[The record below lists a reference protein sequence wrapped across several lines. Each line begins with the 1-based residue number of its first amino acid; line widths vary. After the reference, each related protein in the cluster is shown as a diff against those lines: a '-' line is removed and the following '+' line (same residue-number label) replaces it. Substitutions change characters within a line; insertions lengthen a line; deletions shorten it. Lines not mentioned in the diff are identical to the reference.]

1 MNNLVK
7 RQYGRGR
14 ENGIEHSEAK
24 CLSLTMGNSFRYRVS
39 DMHRHARQKQ
49 RSMLLSNTPT
59 KSLEKPIQSDPVY
72 ISLEGPTSLCLLSL
86 ECKHY
91 RQVLSSSLFLSS
103 PLALSLSRYR
113 RKRSRAAS
121 ARWREGGREGVPF
134 GVRQLIELMGKGRS
148 PMRTCDA

>member
-49 RSMLLSNTPT
+49 RRMLLSNTPT

-72 ISLEGPTSLCLLSL
+72 ISLEGPTSLSLLSL

-91 RQVLSSSLFLSS
+91 RQVLSSSLFLPS
-103 PLALSLSRYR
+103 PLSPDIGGKGRVLCQLA
-113 RKRSRAAS
+113 
-121 ARWREGGREGVPF
+121 GGRELVPF
-134 GVRQLIELMGKGRS
+134 GVRQLIEVMGKGPS
-148 PMRTCDA
+148 PMRTCDS

>member
-49 RSMLLSNTPT
+49 RNMLLSNTPT

-72 ISLEGPTSLCLLSL
+72 ISLEGPTSLSLLSL

-103 PLALSLSRYR
+103 PLSPDIGGKGRVLRQLA
-113 RKRSRAAS
+113 
-121 ARWREGGREGVPF
+121 GGREGVPF
-134 GVRQLIELMGKGRS
+134 GVRQLIEVMGKGPS
-148 PMRTCDA
+148 PMRTCDS